1 MNFTLTHAILIYLLI
16 FGLKLL
22 FALLPAHLSD
32 MQIYIGWSRIAYKNG
47 VQNFYNG
54 NVWTDYLP
62 GTIYLLTFM
71 YAIYTALLTVWPWVS
86 VEFLFKLLPIIA
98 DMLAVWVLYLTIEQ
112 LLRVSIDSKGKRE
125 LLAVVGAGVYALA
138 PFTTINAAIWG
149 QMDALFTLFLILTF
163 YFFVRQNLYFAT
175 IFYATSLII
184 KPHGLFLAIP
194 IVMFF
199 ILQKK
204 YLLLARLV
212 VYTALA
218 IFALTYP
225 AYGFNFVGGMYG
237 SINNN
242 LEAYAYNSL
251 NIYNFWGMFGFYLD
265 SDMPIIGP
273 LNINMLGYIL
283 TLVAY
288 SFGLW
293 SMYVFRKVL
302 GVKHGL
308 VILAYYLGYFDFA
321 SIMFLPKMHER
332 YYYPIFIFMFAHIY
346 SLEIVREHGIE
357 AAKLLGSLYMLLFG
371 LIMLHS
377 LNLFFV
383 YDIMMY
389 TPLPHELFR
398 ALEMGAP
405 ILSGLTYLLFL
416 YYALASEYMH
426 RKWLHG

>member
-1 MNFTLTHAILIYLLI
+1 MNFTRTHAILIYLLI

-22 FALLPAHLSD
+22 FALLPAHFSD
-32 MQIYIGWSRIAYKNG
+32 MQIYIGWSRIAYENG
-47 VQNFYNG
+47 VQNFYSG

-71 YAIYTALLTVWPWVS
+71 YTIYIALLTVWPWVS
-86 VEFLFKLLPIIA
+86 VEFLFKLLPIVA

-112 LLRVSIDSKGKRE
+112 LLRVKVESKAKRE
-125 LLAVVGAGVYALA
+125 LLAAVGAGVYALA
-138 PFTTINAAIWG
+138 PFTTINAAVWG

-163 YFFVRQNLYFAT
+163 YFFVRQNLYFAA
-175 IFYATSLII
+175 ICYAISLVI

-194 IVMFF
+194 MVMFF
-199 ILQKK
+199 GIQKK
-204 YLLLARLV
+204 YLTLV
-212 VYTALA
+212 SLVIYVAMAL
-218 IFALTYP
+218 FVLTYP
-225 AYGFNFVGGMYG
+225 AYGFNFIGGMYG

-251 NIYNFWGMFGFYLD
+251 NIYNFWGMFGFYLS
-265 SDMPIIGP
+265 SDVPIVGP

-288 SFGLW
+288 GLGLW
-293 SMYVFRKVL
+293 SMYVLRKVL
-302 GVKHGL
+302 CTKHGL
-308 VILAYYLGYFDFA
+308 VVLAYYLAYFVFA

-332 YYYPIFIFMFAHIY
+332 YYYPVFIFMFAHIY
-346 SLEIVREHGIE
+346 SLEIVREHGTK
-357 AAKLLGSLYMLLFG
+357 AANLLSSLYVLLFG
-371 LIMLHS
+371 LILLHS

-389 TPLPHELFR
+389 TPLPNELFQV
-398 ALEMGAP
+398 LEMGAP

-416 YYALASEYMH
+416 YYALTCEYLH

>member
-1 MNFTLTHAILIYLLI
+1 MNFTHTHAILIYLLT

-32 MQIYIGWSRIAYKNG
+32 MQIYIGWSRIAYENG
-47 VQNFYNG
+47 VQNFYSG

-71 YAIYTALLTVWPWVS
+71 YSVYLALLAVWPWIS

-112 LLRVSIDSKGKRE
+112 LLRTSIEGKSKRE
-125 LLAVVGAGVYALA
+125 FLAIVGAGGYALA
-138 PFTTINAAIWG
+138 PFTTINTAVWG

-163 YFFVRQNLYFAT
+163 YFFVRQNLYFAA
-175 IFYATSLII
+175 ICYATSLVI
-184 KPHGLFLAIP
+184 KPHGLFLVIP
-194 IVMFF
+194 MVMFF
-199 ILQKK
+199 CLQKK

-212 VYTALA
+212 VYTASA
-218 IFALTYP
+218 IFVLAYP
-225 AYGFNFVGGMYG
+225 AYGFNFIGGMYG

-242 LEAYAYNSL
+242 LESYAYNSL
-251 NIYNFWGMFGFYLD
+251 NIYNFWGMFGFYLN
-265 SDMPIIGP
+265 SDVPFIGP

-283 TLVAY
+283 TLTAY
-288 SFGLW
+288 GFGLW
-293 SMYVFRKVL
+293 SMYVLRNML
-302 GVKHGL
+302 RTKHSL
-308 VILAYYLGYFDFA
+308 VVLAYYLAYFIFA

-332 YYYPIFIFMFAHIY
+332 YYYPVFIFMFAHIY
-346 SLEIVREHGIE
+346 SLEIVREHGIK
-357 AAKLLGSLYMLLFG
+357 AAKLLSSFYVLLFG
-371 LIMLHS
+371 LILLHS

-389 TPLPHELFR
+389 TPLPNELFQV
-398 ALEMGAP
+398 LEMGAP

-416 YYALASEYMH
+416 YYALASEYIH
-426 RKWLHG
+426 RKWLYG